1 MASPEILF
9 ALGMPVAMAVSGGA
23 AWRLSKKESQ
33 KPETPQWRDDSL
45 DEWRRERDAQ
55 AERERTLR
63 PAESHLK
70 TGQEE
75 QQEITNRHQRI
86 GG

>member
-9 ALGMPVAMAVSGGA
+9 ALGMPVAMAVSGVA

-55 AERERTLR
+55 AERDRALR
-63 PAESHLK
+63 PTESHIK

-75 QQEITNRHQRI
+75 QQEITKKHQRI

>member
-1 MASPEILF
+1 MASPQILF
-9 ALGMPVAMAVSGGA
+9 ALGMPVAMIVSGVA
-23 AWRLSKKESQ
+23 AWRMSKKENT

-45 DEWRRERDAQ
+45 DDWRKERDAQ
-55 AERERTLR
+55 MEIERAQR
-63 PAESHLK
+63 PRESLLK

-75 QQEITNRHQRI
+75 QTETTKKHQRL